1 MDVWY
6 NGKYGVSFYEYGGEL
21 NPLGKFLGHT
31 WKDWSLI
38 PTARP
43 FVVPPPHKTSEM
55 DAKGINGKAD
65 VSNKLLGFPLFENR
79 EGSWTFHIADFNDY
93 SDIILDS
100 GGNQI
105 LDAWGDPIRATKV
118 QDFSIKYSQLLL
130 LLQGKDVAIVLDE
143 DPSHFYKGS
152 VQIES
157 FVASNDGSLNGLT
170 IKYDLYPYKMKIEM
184 TEKELDAEYMSKYLT
199 YFSVS
204 SDYPMIM
211 IPYAKIEFSAEVSGQ
226 AQILFSNQELGIAVT
241 AWPYGTDYNFA
252 VTSGEWFRMTAAYG
266 DSNPRSHPSYAL
278 SNMSGNNTMW
288 MCARDKNRK
297 AFSSFMLKYREGRL

>member
-6 NGKYGVSFYEYGGEL
+6 SGDYGVSFYEYGGEL

-38 PTARP
+38 PTVRP

-65 VSNKLLGFPLFENR
+65 VSNKLLGFPLFNNR
-79 EGSWTFHIADFNDY
+79 EGSWTFYIADFNDY

-100 GGNQI
+100 SGNQI
-105 LDAWGDPIRATKV
+105 LDAWDDPIRATKI
-118 QDFSIKYSQLLL
+118 QDFTTKYSQLLY

-143 DPSHFYKGS
+143 DPIHFYKGT

-170 IKYDLYPYKMKIEM
+170 IKYDLYPYKMKIDM
-184 TEKELDAEYMSKYLT
+184 TEKELDASYMSQFLT
-199 YFSVS
+199 YFST
-204 SDYPMIM
+204 DPEYPMIVV
-211 IPYAKIEFSAEVSGQ
+211 PYAKIEFGSGVVGQ
-226 AQILFSNQELGIAVT
+226 AQILFVNNELGISVDT
-241 AWPYGTDYNFA
+241 WPYGTNYNFV
-252 VTSGEWFRMTAAYG
+252 VTSGEWFKMTAAYG
-266 DSNPRSHPSYAL
+266 DSSPYTHPSYAL
-278 SNMSGNNTMW
+278 SNMSGSNTMW
-288 MCARDKNRK
+288 MCARDKNKK
-297 AFSSFMLKYREGRL
+297 AFSSFKLKYREGRL

>member
-38 PTARP
+38 PTVRP

-79 EGSWTFHIADFNDY
+79 EGSWTFYIADFNDY
-93 SDIILDS
+93 SDHIQDNNGEDILDS
-100 GGNQI
+100 
-105 LDAWGDPIRATKV
+105 LGDSIRATRV
-118 QDFSIKYSQLLL
+118 QDFSTKYSQLLL

-143 DPSHFYKGS
+143 DPIHFYKGS

-157 FVASNDGSLNGLT
+157 FVASNDSSLNGLT

-211 IPYAKIEFSAEVSGQ
+211 IPYAKIEFSAEVSSQ
-226 AQILFSNQELGIAVT
+226 AQILFSNPELGISVA
-241 AWPYGTDYNFA
+241 AWPYGTNYNF
-252 VTSGEWFRMTAAYG
+252 VVKSGEWFRMAAAYG
-266 DSNPRSHPSYAL
+266 EGQLESHPSYAI
-278 SNMSGNNTMW
+278 SNMTGNNQMW
-288 MCARDKNRK
+288 MCARDKNQK
-297 AFSSFMLKYREGRL
+297 AFSSFKLKYREGRL

>member
-38 PTARP
+38 PTVRP

-65 VSNKLLGFPLFENR
+65 VSNKLLGFPLFDNR
-79 EGSWTFHIADFNDY
+79 EGSWTFYIADFNDY

-105 LDAWGDPIRATKV
+105 LDTYGDPIRATKV
-118 QDFSIKYSQLLL
+118 QDFTTKYSQLLYA
-130 LLQGKDVAIVLDE
+130 LQGKNVAIVLDE
-143 DPSHFYKGS
+143 DPVHFYKGN

-170 IKYDLYPYKMKIEM
+170 IKYDLYPYKFKIEE
-184 TEKELDAEYMSKYLT
+184 TFIDIDVRKT
-199 YFSVS
+199 FSI
-204 SDYPMIM
+204 DYPMMTVPSIYLEPNSDD
-211 IPYAKIEFSAEVSGQ
+211 PYIAQAKVWFDNEELNLHINSSGKP
-226 AQILFSNQELGIAVT
+226 SS
-241 AWPYGTDYNFA
+241 YYNFNGRLYTK
-252 VTSGEWFRMTAAYG
+252 VKMTARYETGSRA
-266 DSNPRSHPSYAL
+266 SMPTVVF
-278 SNMSGNNTMW
+278 SNMSGNNQMYFSIINLNNKKFSK
-288 MCARDKNRK
+288 ARL
-297 AFSSFMLKYREGRL
+297 FFREGRL